1 MNGREFSLRGNW
13 AAALIEISTLLE
25 ASEVDVETTKGAA
38 VLSETSSAM
47 VGAWISCSLE
57 RDCSDT
63 MLNNHLLQKL
73 NRVCA

>member
-1 MNGREFSLRGNW
+1 MGVRKRGNW
-13 AAALIEISTLLE
+13 AAALIEIRTLLE
-25 ASEVDVETTKGAA
+25 ASEVDVFSTKGAA
-38 VLSETSSAM
+38 VLSETSSPM

-73 NRVCA
+73 N